1 MNEDEELYRLMN
13 EEDNLYMGDSEEEE
27 TTPSKKL
34 NVFSC
39 FGVLILAG
47 ILACFFVAF
56 FLMKQTI
63 TEHDNS
69 TEEKNS
75 LSSSVI
81 EGKIIFE
88 PIAEEIIVLSRP
100 HNYTLS
106 DRIVSDITTGVK
118 KVEYIIVIDKKYSE
132 KELDE
137 IADYIKST
145 DKDKIEYIFVSS
157 YLSHMSLNGLNYAI
171 SIRTPDLNS
180 TKINYVE
187 PAKESKKQKAPYAG
201 LEIIGKWQMVFEATT
216 TIYKKGNTYYMADQ
230 YSEDSYGDPEK
241 LIRFTVN
248 GKTAFKF
255 AEDTGEVFVIMKD
268 GLYGYMDGDLSCVFS
283 NVK

>member
-1 MNEDEELYRLMN
+1 MEEEELYRSMN
-13 EEDNLYMGDSEEEE
+13 EEDDLYMGYSEEEE
-27 TTPSKKL
+27 TAPSKKP
-34 NVFSC
+34 NIVGC
-39 FGVLILAG
+39 FGMLILAG
-47 ILACFFVAF
+47 ILVCFFVAF
-56 FLMKQTI
+56 FQMTQTV
-63 TEHDNS
+63 TEHNNS
-69 TEEKNS
+69 AGEENGPSSSIIAKRIINEPVAEKN
-75 LSSSVI
+75 
-81 EGKIIFE
+81 
-88 PIAEEIIVLSRP
+88 IVQSRP
-100 HNYTLS
+100 HNYILS

-171 SIRTPDLNS
+171 SIRTPDMNS

-187 PAKESKKQKAPYAG
+187 PAKESPKHKAPYAG

-248 GKTAFKF
+248 GKTAFRF